1 MSCGLTH
8 FDFQSFRI
16 TLPAA
21 LRKFGLQVRN
31 GRQRRIPFAGLVF
44 GIRFPVQ
51 CRVRLWSVLLRQFVE
66 FVFCLL
72 IFAIVQCFPS
82 VVVEFLHP
90 VDPLLFAIFSLLLA
104 VLFFLF
110 TLACFLLPIA
120 GILFRVRAILLA
132 LGHRRGLGH
141 LLSGEKNCS
150 ERRLSTLCPYR
161 RNQQP
166 SNQRCDRYSA
176 HPTSHPDA
184 ATHTL
189 FLAFVVE
196 SFCAGA
202 PFPAPVFS
210 PLFPLA
216 IPAALPAPLT
226 KFLVPQSVFELMRT
240 ALV

>member
-90 VDPLLFAIFSLLLA
+90 VDPLLFAIFSLLLSVTA
-104 VLFFLF
+104 VDSG
-110 TLACFLLPIA
+110 ACSARKKIA
-120 GILFRVRAILLA
+120 ANAACRP
-132 LGHRRGLGH
+132 
-141 LLSGEKNCS
+141 C
-150 ERRLSTLCPYR
+150 
-161 RNQQP
+161 
-166 SNQRCDRYSA
+166 A
-176 HPTSHPDA
+176 HTGVANSPATSA
-184 ATHTL
+184 ATVTL
-189 FLAFVVE
+189 RIPDPIPMPLLIPCSSLSLSNHFVQAR
-196 SFCAGA
+196 F
-202 PFPAPVFS
+202 FS
-210 PLFPLA
+210 HRFPLA